1 MTLPLF
7 TTGAAWAPGLLLT
20 AHLAGGLALGAL
32 YFRALWW
39 NAQRFGGGSGMALP
53 IALTLGRFVLLATVL
68 ACVSLEGAMPL
79 LATALG
85 LFIARFFV
93 VRRFRPAAHRP
104 EAAR

>member
-7 TTGAAWAPGLLLT
+7 TTGSASATGLLLA

-39 NAQRFGGGSGMALP
+39 NAQRFGDGAGMALP
-53 IALTLGRFVLLATVL
+53 IALTVGRFVLLAAVL
-68 ACVSLEGAMPL
+68 VGVSLEGAMPL

-85 LFIARFFV
+85 LFIARFLV
-93 VRRFRPAAHRP
+93 VRRFRHAAHTP
-104 EAAR
+104 ADAP